1 MSAAIALGVGSL
13 AAGLLNNYLGQ
24 SMSKDL
30 MDYQYK
36 LQQQAIDRM
45 NLYNSPVRQM
55 ERLREAGLSP
65 NLVYGN
71 GVDGNQ
77 SSAASPS
84 IANRNSQVGNPFQDA
99 FTAYMQEKTLE
110 MEQIKNRNEAFESRS
125 RRLNLDARTMGQLL
139 DNHLL
144 SATMK
149 DKVAQAAQRTLN
161 MMAEEDNLRQRTNNL
176 EIQANNLVEEG
187 NLLAARTG
195 LTQEQARTEIVRR
208 KLTNKQLEHEGVKIR
223 FTEKAIEKIAAEIPY
238 IKSGKQLRDL
248 AYKIQDTTYNSTG
261 KSNQWLEEHPNI
273 AIIVGLLEKALGLGG
288 QAANIIP

>member
-1 MSAAIALGVGSL
+1 MSAALALGIGSL
-13 AAGLLNNYLGQ
+13 ASGLLNNFLGQ
-24 SMSKDL
+24 SMSKDM
-30 MDYQYK
+30 MDYQFQ
-36 LQQQAIDRM
+36 LQQQGIDRM
-45 NLYNSPVRQM
+45 NKYNSPVEQM
-55 ERLREAGLSP
+55 KRLQAAGLNP

-84 IANRNSQVGNPFQDA
+84 MANRTSQLENPLQDA

-139 DNHLL
+139 DNRLL
-144 SATMK
+144 SSTMK

-161 MMAEEDNLRQRTNNL
+161 MMAEEDNIRQRTNNL

-195 LTQEQARTEIVRR
+195 LTNEQARTEIIRR
-208 KLTNKQLEHEGVKIR
+208 KLVDKQLEHEGVKIR
-223 FTEKAIEKIAAEIPY
+223 FTEKAIEKIAAEIPF
-238 IKSGKQLRDL
+238 IKEWYRF
-248 AYKIQDTTYNSTG
+248 A
-261 KSNQWLEEHPNI
+261 
-273 AIIVGLLEKALGLGG
+273 
-288 QAANIIP
+288 

>member
-1 MSAAIALGVGSL
+1 MSAALALGIGSL
-13 AAGLLNNYLGQ
+13 ASGLLNNFLGQ
-24 SMSKDL
+24 SMSKDM
-30 MDYQYK
+30 MDYQFQ
-36 LQQQAIDRM
+36 LQQQGIDRM
-45 NLYNSPVRQM
+45 NKYNSPVEQM
-55 ERLREAGLSP
+55 KRLQAAGLNP

-84 IANRNSQVGNPFQDA
+84 MANRTSQLENPLQDA

-139 DNHLL
+139 DNRLL
-144 SATMK
+144 SSTMK

-161 MMAEEDNLRQRTNNL
+161 MMAEEDNIRQRTNNL

-195 LTQEQARTEIVRR
+195 LTNEQARTEIIRR
-208 KLTNKQLEHEGVKIR
+208 KLVDKQLEHEGVKIR
-223 FTEKAIEKIAAEIPY
+223 FTEKAIEKIAAEIPF
-238 IKSGKQLRDL
+238 IKSGTDLRRL
-248 AYKIQDTTYNSTG
+248 AYKIQSTTYNSTG
-261 KSNQWLEEHPNI
+261 ASNQWLEEHPTI
-273 AIIVGLLEKALGLGG
+273 AVIVGLLEKALGLGG
-288 QAANIIP
+288 QAASIIP